1 MNKRTS
7 RACVFIDSSNPSMP
21 STVINGAQP
30 FIRPPFPPAI
40 KPEDLLK
47 KSRDGSMSK
56 PPNAFIIYRKWFI
69 ETARSEGYFLPM
81 TVISSMASQSW
92 EQESATVK
100 AEYKRLGKE
109 AFNLRNDMLPRN
121 NKRRKREKWNI
132 VKFDDDE
139 VKFEPG
145 LTKTTSRSFS
155 KNSLDN
161 QYPLSPPE
169 SLSTESSPTSS
180 PVISPSPS
188 HNESAHFMIPS
199 PIRSS
204 FDENFVDGTEGTTE
218 LNHWLPSPEP
228 SSISS
233 PDNNDQYLLD
243 LDSSDSNSTFDL
255 FVDIDLILEQQSQQH
270 HHSSSYIDELEINTD
285 NSLYEFPSKYTFNI
299 SSQDFL
305 TESPENFYYMNE

>member
-1 MNKRTS
+1 MSKRTS

-40 KPEDLLK
+40 KPEDLLRRSK
-47 KSRDGSMSK
+47 DGSMSK

-69 ETARSEGYFLPM
+69 ETARSDGYFLPM

-92 EQESATVK
+92 DQESEIVK

-132 VKFDDDE
+132 VKFDEE
-139 VKFEPG
+139 VKLE
-145 LTKTTSRSFS
+145 LNLKKAKS
-155 KNSLDN
+155 KSPSEKISGN

-180 PVISPSPS
+180 PMISPDK
-188 HNESAHFMIPS
+188 ESAHLMIPS
-199 PIRSS
+199 PIRST
-204 FDENFVDGTEGTTE
+204 FDENLQDGTDGPTE
-218 LNHWLPSPEP
+218 LNHWLSSSES

-233 PDNNDQYLLD
+233 PENNDQYLLD
-243 LDSSDSNSTFDL
+243 LDSSDSTPTFDL
-255 FVDIDLILEQQSQQH
+255 FNINVNNIGLMLDPRQ
-270 HHSSSYIDELEINTD
+270 HSSSYLNELDINTD
-285 NSLYEFPSKYTFNI
+285 NSLYEISPKYTFNI
-299 SSQDFL
+299 SQDFE
-305 TESPENFYYMNE
+305 TSENYYYMYLEKTN

>member
-1 MNKRTS
+1 
-7 RACVFIDSSNPSMP
+7 MP

-30 FIRPPFPPAI
+30 FIRPSFPPAI
-40 KPEDLLK
+40 RPQDLLK

-92 EQESATVK
+92 EQESANVK
-100 AEYKRLGKE
+100 AEYKRIGKE
-109 AFNLRNDMLPRN
+109 AFNLRNEMLPKN

-132 VKFDDDE
+132 VKFDDD
-139 VKFEPG
+139 VKFEPE
-145 LTKTTSRSFS
+145 LTKSASKS
-155 KNSLDN
+155 PIKNSLVN

-169 SLSTESSPTSS
+169 SLSTESSPTNS
-180 PVISPSPS
+180 PMISPSSS
-188 HNESAHFMIPS
+188 HKESAHFIIPS
-199 PIRSS
+199 PIMST
-204 FDENFVDGTEGTTE
+204 FDETFTDGTDGTTE
-218 LNHWLPSPEP
+218 LNHWFPSPES

-233 PDNNDQYLLD
+233 PENNEQYLLD
-243 LDSSDSNSTFDL
+243 LDSSDSTPTFDL
-255 FVDIDLILEQQSQQH
+255 FETPIIDLMLGQQSQRQH
-270 HHSSSYIDELEINTD
+270 PSSYLDGLEINTH

-305 TESPENFYYMNE
+305 TTESSENFYYM

>member
-1 MNKRTS
+1 MSKRTS

-30 FIRPPFPPAI
+30 FIRPPFPPNI
-40 KPEDLLK
+40 KPQDLLK

-92 EQESATVK
+92 EQESTYVK
-100 AEYKRLGKE
+100 TEYKRLGKE

-132 VKFDDDE
+132 VKFDDEE
-139 VKFEPG
+139 VKFNFE
-145 LTKTTSRSFS
+145 SS
-155 KNSLDN
+155 KSKSKSSSNNSLDN

-169 SLSTESSPTSS
+169 SLSNESSPTSS
-180 PVISPSPS
+180 PVISPSSS
-188 HNESAHFMIPS
+188 HKESAQFMIPS

-204 FDENFVDGTEGTTE
+204 FDENLSDGTEGTTE
-218 LNHWLPSPEP
+218 LNHWFSSPES

-233 PDNNDQYLLD
+233 PKNNDQYLLD
-243 LDSSDSNSTFDL
+243 LESSDSTSSFEIFD
-255 FVDIDLILEQQSQQH
+255 INLILEQQSQRQ
-270 HHSSSYIDELEINTD
+270 HSSSSFLDELEINTD
-285 NSLYEFPSKYTFNI
+285 SSLYDFPSKYTFNI
-299 SSQDFL
+299 SQDFL
-305 TESPENFYYMNE
+305 PTESSEHYYYTM